1 MRPHTVAI
9 FLKQFQSP
17 ASEEE
22 VGRDI
27 PSVDALDDGTL
38 ERVSKLEADVAEFQV
53 GGLFVC
59 HDPNHDVVD
68 LKP

>member
-1 MRPHTVAI
+1 VRPHTVAI

-27 PSVDALDDGTL
+27 LSVDALDDGTL
-38 ERVSKLEADVAEFQV
+38 ERVGELEANVAEF
-53 GGLFVC
+53 
-59 HDPNHDVVD
+59 
-68 LKP
+68 